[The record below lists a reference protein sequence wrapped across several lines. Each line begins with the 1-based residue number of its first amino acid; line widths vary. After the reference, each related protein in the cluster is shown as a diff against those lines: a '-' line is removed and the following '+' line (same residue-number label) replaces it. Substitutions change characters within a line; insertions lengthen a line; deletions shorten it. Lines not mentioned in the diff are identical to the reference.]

1 MTPELS
7 HDSSWLCFEKNDVKV
22 GGGGSDVAHLAVSS
36 IRNKCKPLDHIDD
49 DDDDVKHTYYV
60 GRNRDGIGD

>member
-22 GGGGSDVAHLAVSS
+22 GGGRDVAVSS
-36 IRNKCKPLDHIDD
+36 IRNKCKPLDHIH

-60 GRNRDGIGD
+60 RGNGDGIGDWGVR